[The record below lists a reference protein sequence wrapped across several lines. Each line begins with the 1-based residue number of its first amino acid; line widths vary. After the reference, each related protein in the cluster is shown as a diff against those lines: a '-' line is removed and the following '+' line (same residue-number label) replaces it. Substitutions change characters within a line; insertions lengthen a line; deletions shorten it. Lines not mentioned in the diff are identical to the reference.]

1 MLEFLVIIKSIPFY
15 GEVQMST
22 GNKGFKSNVKLKKWL
37 RILGIILIIFSFIL
51 YAIILYIP
59 FTPFSPATKGIICTI
74 LIITREISFWLGVVI
89 LGKEFVT
96 RYLRYINVMPWLKKI
111 TKNFRP

>member
-1 MLEFLVIIKSIPFY
+1 
-15 GEVQMST
+15 
-22 GNKGFKSNVKLKKWL
+22 
-37 RILGIILIIFSFIL
+37 
-51 YAIILYIP
+51 
-59 FTPFSPATKGIICTI
+59 
-74 LIITREISFWLGVVI
+74 LGVVI